1 MAGEGFE
8 VAEGEL
14 RTYANALRGT
24 ADKLGASAGAVRGVS
39 YGVTT
44 WGILGQPFAWS
55 TRGHTDDAANQ
66 VDKGATSVR
75 DTATGVDNTAQTYVD
90 TDGSISTRFGGDK

>member
-14 RTYANALRGT
+14 RTFANSLRGM
-24 ADKLGASAGAVRGVS
+24 ADKLAGSAGAVRGVS
-39 YGVTT
+39 YGITT
-44 WGILGQPFAWS
+44 WGIVGQPFAWA
-55 TRGHTDDAANQ
+55 TKDKTNDAAGQ